1 MSVLHRV
8 STTYP
13 HRFLLADEVGL
24 GKAIQ
29 AGLILKELKAR
40 GVANRVLVLAPAGI
54 TSQWQFELK
63 NKFAETFSLYRR
75 DTINFLLAEHPGE
88 NAWTLRDNVITS
100 SPTPQPMTSGC
111 ATSPWLAG
119 MRSSSTR
126 RITPAASEKAIR
138 TGEQLR
144 LYELAELL
152 TDPSLGRAQAFL
164 LLTATPMQLDPS
176 ELYSLI
182 ELLDPALFPDF
193 ADFEEHRSQLAGLN
207 GDVDA
212 ARRWPTLS
220 RTVKDR
226 FSEEISLWVD
236 RDVPVVESELDDPEA
251 NARLVEELLAKHRLS
266 EVMIRNRKAVV
277 AGIMPRVAA
286 VWPVEMSE
294 AEWEAYDA
302 IGTYVRSGYARSQA
316 IRNNALGFLMTTFQK
331 LSSSSW
337 YALRGRCFGESSG
350 SKLAWP
356 FRMEENPRSVR
367 TISTSNLRQTR
378 WGRSSAS
385 DIAMLSVR
393 KFKS

>member
-1 MSVLHRV
+1 MRPAIETDPLALIRAKRFQSAWSCNLRLTATRLFFAHRYDQLSSLSNSRVEIKPHQVSVLHRV

-24 GKAIQ
+24 GKTIE

-100 SPTPQPMTSGC
+100 SSY
-111 ATSPWLAG
+111 ATADDQRMRDIAMAG
-119 MRSSSTR
+119 WDAIVIDEAHHAR
-126 RITPAASEKAIR
+126 RQRESDTYWR
-138 TGEQLR
+138 TTR

-207 GDVDA
+207 GDVDQHGDG
-212 ARRWPTLS
+212 LS
-220 RTVKDR
+220 YREGR

-251 NARLVEELLAKHRLS
+251 NARLVEELLAKHRLW

-277 AGIMPRVAA
+277 GGFMPGRR
-286 VWPVEMSE
+286 P
-294 AEWEAYDA
+294 Y
-302 IGTYVRSGYARSQA
+302 G
-316 IRNNALGFLMTTFQK
+316 
-331 LSSSSW
+331 LS
-337 YALRGRCFGESSG
+337 R
-350 SKLAWP
+350 
-356 FRMEENPRSVR
+356 
-367 TISTSNLRQTR
+367 
-378 WGRSSAS
+378 
-385 DIAMLSVR
+385 
-393 KFKS
+393 